1 MNVPFWWTIPLNQVF
16 FFVLS
21 SHFISAFSHSLSY
34 SLSSIQFSH
43 SNLLS
48 SAFISPFSVEFK
60 LLSLSLSLS
69 LSVSLWFSCVCSG
82 VRSSCVESRRGVISL
97 SDVLISITESC
108 AHSYSQTLL
117 ELHLQDRGLT
127 HTHTHTYP
135 STLLK
140 WSTLM

>member
-1 MNVPFWWTIPLNQVF
+1 MIVISECSFLVNYSFKSSV

-21 SHFISAFSHSLSY
+21 SNFIPAFSHSLSY

-60 LLSLSLSLS
+60 LLSLSH
-69 LSVSLWFSCVCSG
+69 SVSRWFSCVCSG

>member
-1 MNVPFWWTIPLNQVF
+1 MVIIECLFLGELF
-16 FFVLS
+16 FYIKCFFLS
-21 SHFISAFSHSLSY
+21 SHFIPAFLLSLSH

-60 LLSLSLSLS
+60 LLPLS
-69 LSVSLWFSCVCSG
+69 LSVSVVQLCVQWCEKLLCG
-82 VRSSCVESRRGVISL
+82 EQAGGVISL

-127 HTHTHTYP
+127 HTRTHECTHTIQLFLNGLP
-135 STLLK
+135 
-140 WSTLM
+140 